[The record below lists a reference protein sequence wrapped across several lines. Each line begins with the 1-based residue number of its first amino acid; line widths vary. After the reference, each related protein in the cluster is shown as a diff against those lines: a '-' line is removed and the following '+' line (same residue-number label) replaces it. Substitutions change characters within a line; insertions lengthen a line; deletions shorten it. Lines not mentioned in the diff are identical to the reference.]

1 MTALIIDGKI
11 NPEFVGR
18 DIDRYYVCNGLV
30 EKRESES
37 NGVTHGTI
45 VTQVVSQ
52 YGCFDEIYA
61 IEILNDDEKGNVH
74 DLIAALMWCKNKK
87 IDIINISMGSTND
100 YCSRKVNRIC
110 RSLVKEG
117 KIIVS
122 AENNYGLVSFPSKF
136 QDVISVKHVRFLKL
150 ALFDKK
156 RNRIYVSGEHWL
168 KFSNGAYT
176 KTQQSN
182 SYACAYAT
190 ALLSRKVGQLHSD
203 RDKKRF
209 QIIWKKRQ

>member
-30 EKRESES
+30 KKRESES

-87 IDIINISMGSTND
+87 IGFKSGIFHP
-100 YCSRKVNRIC
+100 IC
-110 RSLVKEG
+110 AFYESL
-117 KIIVS
+117 
-122 AENNYGLVSFPSKF
+122 AW
-136 QDVISVKHVRFLKL
+136 RM
-150 ALFDKK
+150 
-156 RNRIYVSGEHWL
+156 
-168 KFSNGAYT
+168 
-176 KTQQSN
+176 
-182 SYACAYAT
+182 
-190 ALLSRKVGQLHSD
+190 LLG
-203 RDKKRF
+203 
-209 QIIWKKRQ
+209 